1 MAEKDKVSIFQYTTS
16 TTDGKKTKVKSERPK
31 PGQAWVKGTGKNKNF
46 WVRPAAPDANSAWDD
61 NSGWVTAATQAT
73 AWDIPLAVIKSDAKL
88 EALFNE
94 AWALQKSGQEL
105 TKEAFITKLQALDWY
120 KEKSAAQRKYY
131 TLSKDPAQASDFAA
145 QIASNK
151 ATVQDVAG
159 MLGATLTDAQAEE
172 IARTNL
178 QNGFNESELKNVI
191 SGYINFAGQTNE
203 EKIGSLFGLAGETED
218 DIRRWAKQN
227 NVTVA
232 EDWVLNQV
240 RGVATGDFE
249 VSKAKDYIT
258 NIAKQNY
265 SAWADKIDAFNS
277 VEDLSAGFR
286 QIIAT
291 ELGESVDKIDL
302 SNKFLDTA
310 MRSIDEKGKPI
321 TDQAF
326 VKTLRKTDDWANVSK
341 NKDKIYGL
349 ANDILTKFGMR

>member
-1 MAEKDKVSIFQYTTS
+1 MADKISIYETTTS
-16 TTDGKKTKVKSERPK
+16 TVDGKKTTIKSPRPK
-31 PGQAWVKGTGKNKNF
+31 PGTAWVKGTGANKNY
-46 WVRPAAPDANSAWDD
+46 WVKPKAPNSNSAWDD
-61 NSGWVTAATQAT
+61 NKGWVTAADQAT
-73 AWDIPLAVIKSDAKL
+73 AWDIPLAVINSDSKL
-88 EALFNE
+88 KALFNE
-94 AWALQKSGQEL
+94 AWAAQKKGQEW
-105 TKEAFITKLQALDWY
+105 TKETFITKLQALDWY

-131 TLSKDPAQASDFAA
+131 TLSKDPAQKADFLA

-159 MLGATLTDAQAEE
+159 MLGATLTDAQANE

-191 SGYINFAGQTNE
+191 AGYINFSSLPGAQ
-203 EKIGSLFGLAGETED
+203 KIGSLFGLAGETED
-218 DIRRWAKQN
+218 QIRDWAKKN

-232 EDWVLNQV
+232 DDWVLRQV
-240 RGVATGDFE
+240 RGVATGDFT
-249 VSKAKDYIT
+249 VDKAKDYVT

-286 QIIAT
+286 QIVAT

-302 SNKFLDTA
+302 SNKFVDTA
-310 MRSIDEKGKPI
+310 MRSLDDKGRPI

-326 VKTLRKTDDWANVSK
+326 IKTLRKTDDWANVSK

-349 ANDILTKFGMR
+349 AEDILTKFGMR

>member
-1 MAEKDKVSIFQYTTS
+1 MADKISIFETTTS
-16 TTDGKKTKVKSERPK
+16 TTDGKKTTVKSPRPK
-31 PGQAWVKGTGKNKNF
+31 PGAAWTKGTGKNKNF

-61 NSGWVTAATQAT
+61 NKGWVTAASQAT
-73 AWDIPLAVIKSDAKL
+73 AWDIPLAVIKSDPKL

-120 KEKSAAQRKYY
+120 KEKSVAQRKYY
-131 TLSKDPAQASDFAA
+131 TLSRDPAQAADFAA

-159 MLGATLTDAQAEE
+159 MLGATLTDAQAEQ

-191 SGYINFAGQTNE
+191 AGYINFVGQTDE

-218 DIRRWAKQN
+218 DLRRWAKQN

-232 EDWVLNQV
+232 EDWVLRQV
-240 RGVATGDFE
+240 RGVTTGDFT
-249 VSKAKDYIT
+249 VDKAKDYIT

-310 MRSIDEKGKPI
+310 MRSTDEKGKPI

-349 ANDILTKFGMR
+349 ASDILTKFGMR